1 MVNSLLNRLTPKEPK
16 FFPILKQMSDIITV
30 ASDLI
35 IECLLCENHQERI
48 EYYKKIKE
56 QERIG
61 DKLSHKI
68 FDDLNTTFITPFDRE
83 DIHSLANMLD
93 DVIDGINNCAKRLAL
108 YNPKH
113 IPEEAVV
120 LARLIKDSAIYT
132 GKAIDELDILKK
144 NATKI
149 KEYCNELHEIEN
161 KADDVYEH
169 FITKMFNEETDAIE
183 VIKLKDI
190 MYELEKTTDSAEY
203 VGKIIK
209 TIIVKYA

>member
-16 FFPILKQMSDIITV
+16 FFPILKQMSDIIAI

-35 IECLLCENHQERI
+35 IECLQSKNHEERLD
-48 EYYKKIKE
+48 YYKKIKDE
-56 QERIG
+56 ERKG

-68 FDDLNTTFITPFDRE
+68 FDELNTTFITPFDRE

-108 YNPKH
+108 YNPKQ
-113 IPEEAVV
+113 IPDSAIE
-120 LARLIKDSAIYT
+120 LARLIKESAAFI
-132 GKAIDELDILKK
+132 GMAIDELDILKK

-149 KEYCNELHEIEN
+149 KKYCNELHEIEN
-161 KADDVYEH
+161 RADDVYEH
-169 FITKMFNEETDAIE
+169 FITKMFNEEKDAVEI
-183 VIKLKDI
+183 IKLKDI

>member
-1 MVNSLLNRLTPKEPK
+1 
-16 FFPILKQMSDIITV
+16 MSDIIAI

-35 IECLLCENHQERI
+35 IECLQCETHEQRI

-56 QERIG
+56 QERAG
-61 DKLSHKI
+61 DKLSHRI
-68 FDDLNTTFITPFDRE
+68 FDELNTTFITPFDRE

-108 YNPKH
+108 YNPKQ
-113 IPEEAVV
+113 IPDSAIA
-120 LARLIKDSAIYT
+120 LARLIKESGTFI

-144 NATKI
+144 DAGKI
-149 KEYCNELHEIEN
+149 KEYCNELHDIEN
-161 KADDVYEH
+161 QADDVYEH
-169 FITKMFNEETDAIE
+169 FITKMFNEEQDAVEI
-183 VIKLKDI
+183 IKLKDI

>member
-1 MVNSLLNRLTPKEPK
+1 MVNSFLNRLTPKEPK
-16 FFPILKQMSDIITV
+16 FFPILKQMSDIISV
-30 ASDLI
+30 ASNLI
-35 IECLLCENHQERI
+35 IECLQCGTHEQRI

-56 QERIG
+56 QERAG
-61 DKLSHKI
+61 DKLSHRI
-68 FDDLNTTFITPFDRE
+68 FDELNSTFITPFDRE

-108 YNPKH
+108 YNPKE
-113 IPEEAVV
+113 IP
-120 LARLIKDSAIYT
+120 DSAIALAQLIKESGVFI

-144 NATKI
+144 DAGRI
-149 KEYCNELHEIEN
+149 KEYCNELHNIEN
-161 KADDVYEH
+161 QADDVYEH
-169 FITKMFNEETDAIE
+169 FITKMFNEEQDAVEI
-183 VIKLKDI
+183 IKLKDI

>member
-16 FFPILKQMSDIITV
+16 FFPVLKQMSDIISVT
-30 ASDLI
+30 SDLI
-35 IECLLCENHQERI
+35 IECLQCENHQERI

-56 QERIG
+56 QERAG
-61 DKLSHKI
+61 DQLSHKI

-83 DIHSLANMLD
+83 DIHTLANMLD

-120 LARLIKDSAIYT
+120 LAKLIKDSAIYI

-144 NATKI
+144 DSKKI

>member
-16 FFPILKQMSDIITV
+16 FFPLLKQISELILV
-30 ASDLI
+30 ASDLL
-35 IECLLCENHQERI
+35 IECLQCENHE
-48 EYYKKIKE
+48 EWLDYYKKIKE
-56 QERIG
+56 EERKG

-68 FDDLNTTFITPFDRE
+68 FDELNTTFITPFDRE

-93 DVIDGINNCAKRLAL
+93 DVLDGINNCAKRIAL
-108 YNPKH
+108 YNPKE
-113 IPEEAVV
+113 IPDSAVE
-120 LARLIKDSAIYT
+120 LAQLIKESAAFISM
-132 GKAIDELDILKK
+132 AIDELDILKK
-144 NATKI
+144 NATKV
-149 KEYCNELHEIEN
+149 KAYCNELHEIEN
-161 KADDVYEH
+161 RADDVYEN
-169 FITKMFNEETDAIE
+169 FITKMFNEEKDAVE